1 MKKIIK
7 KFPAFHKS
15 LLNGREKLRILY
27 NTKTRS
33 RFLWHLKDGD
43 NTLSLD
49 YPLTEDS
56 IIFDVGAY
64 KGVFT
69 NKINKKY
76 KSKIYA
82 FEPLDNYYNFLVEK
96 FKDDKNIRLFN
107 FGLLDKD
114 SNEFISNI
122 DGASSIYNRKEGKL
136 ELKVKM
142 KSMTN
147 FLNDN
152 SISKIDL
159 LYMNI
164 EGSEYRLLS
173 SLIKEGRIK
182 DINHLQI
189 QFHNFIDG
197 SKKMRVDIRKQL
209 KKTHRCVFNFPFI
222 WERWDIK

>member
-33 RFLWHLKDGD
+33 RFLWYLKDGD

-69 NKINKKY
+69 SKINKKY

-96 FKDDKNIRLFN
+96 FKDDKNDIRTA
-107 FGLLDKD
+107 
-114 SNEFISNI
+114 NI
-122 DGASSIYNRKEGKL
+122 RCNKKVLSVMSGKL
-136 ELKVKM
+136 DAAPIIFE
-142 KSMTN
+142 
-147 FLNDN
+147 
-152 SISKIDL
+152 
-159 LYMNI
+159 NI
-164 EGSEYRLLS
+164 NKY
-173 SLIKEGRIK
+173 
-182 DINHLQI
+182 
-189 QFHNFIDG
+189 
-197 SKKMRVDIRKQL
+197 L
-209 KKTHRCVFNFPFI
+209 KKL
-222 WERWDIK
+222 

>member
-1 MKKIIK
+1 MNLEILNEKNNKKIPS
-7 KFPAFHKS
+7 FSKS
-15 LLNGREKLRILY
+15 LLNGRKKLRILY

-33 RFLWHLKDGD
+33 RFLWYLRDEN

-49 YPLTEDS
+49 YPLTENS

-136 ELKVKM
+136 VKM
-142 KSMTN
+142 KSMTD

-164 EGSEYRLLS
+164 EGNEYRLLS
-173 SLIKEGRIK
+173 SLMKVVSMTNFLNDNKKTIKE
-182 DINHLQI
+182 N
-189 QFHNFIDG
+189 
-197 SKKMRVDIRKQL
+197 
-209 KKTHRCVFNFPFI
+209 TFPFI
-222 WERWDIK
+222 WK